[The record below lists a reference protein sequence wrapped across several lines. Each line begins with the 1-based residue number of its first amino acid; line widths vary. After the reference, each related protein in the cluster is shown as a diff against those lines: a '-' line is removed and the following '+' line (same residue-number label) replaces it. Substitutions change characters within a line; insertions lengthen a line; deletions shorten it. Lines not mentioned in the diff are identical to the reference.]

1 MRFVLFMFLMLWLT
15 QWFCIQELLSSLNE
29 TKRSSSAISESLE
42 ESAQLRI
49 ALQAECD
56 VFSGLARYGSQL
68 YFAITDLARLNTVYQ
83 LSISAFLP
91 LFQRTVA
98 SPAQVSF
105 YLRTQ
110 ITNNINSN
118 VFTFYINH

>member
-1 MRFVLFMFLMLWLT
+1 M
-15 QWFCIQELLSSLNE
+15 SLNE

-42 ESAQLRI
+42 ESAQLRV

-56 VFSGLARYGSQL
+56 IFRGLANFGSQL

-98 SPAQVSF
+98 SPAQVNS
-105 YLRTQ
+105 YLSSQ
-110 ITNNINSN
+110 IKKLILKNLC
-118 VFTFYINH
+118 F